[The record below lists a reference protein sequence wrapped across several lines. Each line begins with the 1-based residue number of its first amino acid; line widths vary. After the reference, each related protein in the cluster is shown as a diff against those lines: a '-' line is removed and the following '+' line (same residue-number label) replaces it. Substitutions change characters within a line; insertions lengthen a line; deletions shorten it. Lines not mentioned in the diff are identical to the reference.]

1 MRAILID
8 WIVEVN
14 EKFKLSAQTLYQTV
28 NLIDRYLSVLKVPR
42 NKLQLLGVGSLMI
55 ACKYE
60 EIYPPSFKDLVYIT
74 DRAYME
80 PEI

>member
-1 MRAILID
+1 
-8 WIVEVN
+8 
-14 EKFKLSAQTLYQTV
+14 
-28 NLIDRYLSVLKVPR
+28 
-42 NKLQLLGVGSLMI
+42 MI

-80 PEI
+80 SEIQNMEMEILNGLGFSVSPPTAYEFLELFAKF